1 LGPAAVLFRSDFK
14 PKKSAPELF
23 TALERLKNKKSYYF
37 FLEAF
42 LVVFFLA
49 VVFFAVFFLVAIFF
63 STIDSDP
70 SYDTTA
76 LLVTVYIKRSP
87 LASAGESG
95 QLLRL
100 TETCLPSFSEP
111 AST

>member
-1 LGPAAVLFRSDFK
+1 VLLRKQKKRPAAFYRGGALKKNQK
-14 PKKSAPELF
+14 PI
-23 TALERLKNKKSYYF
+23 YF

-49 VVFFAVFFLVAIFF
+49 VVFFAVFFLVAILF

-76 LLVTVYIKRSP
+76 LLATVHFKTI
-87 LASAGESG
+87 
-95 QLLRL
+95 
-100 TETCLPSFSEP
+100 SFS
-111 AST
+111 